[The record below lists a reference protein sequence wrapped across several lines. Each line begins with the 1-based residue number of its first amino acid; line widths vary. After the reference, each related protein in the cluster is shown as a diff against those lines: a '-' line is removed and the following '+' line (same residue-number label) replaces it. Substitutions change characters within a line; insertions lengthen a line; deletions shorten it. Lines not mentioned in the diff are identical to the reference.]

1 MDCTTEGHCDTT
13 RRRRRRRQ
21 SFFFLEDGG
30 LHRGYNT
37 LPGMRS
43 KHRRRTEDYI
53 GGIIHFRE
61 CGANTVMQY
70 TLGAT

>member
-1 MDCTTEGHCDTT
+1 MGEELVLRSTAPAKALEGAQPPFVGWVVSDP
-13 RRRRRRRQ
+13 
-21 SFFFLEDGG
+21 DG
-30 LHRGYNT
+30 
-37 LPGMRS
+37 S
-43 KHRRRTEDYI
+43 CQRRTEDYI

>member
-1 MDCTTEGHCDTT
+1 MSGLMT
-13 RRRRRRRQ
+13 RESACQ
-21 SFFFLEDGG
+21 LG
-30 LHRGYNT
+30 
-37 LPGMRS
+37 PV
-43 KHRRRTEDYI
+43 RRRTEDYI

>member
-1 MDCTTEGHCDTT
+1 MLLCEV
-13 RRRRRRRQ
+13 
-21 SFFFLEDGG
+21 SKK
-30 LHRGYNT
+30 
-37 LPGMRS
+37 GMQVGKKKLDSIR
-43 KHRRRTEDYI
+43 RRRTEDYI

>member
-1 MDCTTEGHCDTT
+1 M
-13 RRRRRRRQ
+13 
-21 SFFFLEDGG
+21 GG
-30 LHRGYNT
+30 AWEVKRT
-37 LPGMRS
+37 L
-43 KHRRRTEDYI
+43 RRRTEDYI

>member
-1 MDCTTEGHCDTT
+1 MMALLQE
-13 RRRRRRRQ
+13 
-21 SFFFLEDGG
+21 EDGG
-30 LHRGYNT
+30 WHSCPLR
-37 LPGMRS
+37 
-43 KHRRRTEDYI
+43 RRRTEDYI

>member
-1 MDCTTEGHCDTT
+1 
-13 RRRRRRRQ
+13 
-21 SFFFLEDGG
+21 L
-30 LHRGYNT
+30 Y
-37 LPGMRS
+37 
-43 KHRRRTEDYI
+43 KRRTEDYI